1 MAEREGGLKQE
12 NDEIE
17 QFQTWM
23 RGEGADPYAD
33 FDEEEETPDAE
44 EEEKKEPPPSVE
56 RRKNRQI
63 TVTFGRQEMVERLR
77 NLCEEWELNVP
88 HRSDPAIS
96 ELVEYLITPRLE
108 AAEEGNLE
116 PPDKAWRAERYG
128 F

>member
-17 QFQTWM
+17 QFRTWM

-33 FDEEEETPDAE
+33 FDEEDETPDTKE
-44 EEEKKEPPPSVE
+44 EEKEPPPSVE
-56 RRKNRQI
+56 RRKQRQI
-63 TVTFGRQEMVERLR
+63 TVTFGNQVMVERLR
-77 NLCEEWELNVP
+77 RMCDEWDLTVP

-108 AAEEGNLE
+108 AAEDGKLE
-116 PPDKAWRAERYG
+116 PPSKAWRAERYG